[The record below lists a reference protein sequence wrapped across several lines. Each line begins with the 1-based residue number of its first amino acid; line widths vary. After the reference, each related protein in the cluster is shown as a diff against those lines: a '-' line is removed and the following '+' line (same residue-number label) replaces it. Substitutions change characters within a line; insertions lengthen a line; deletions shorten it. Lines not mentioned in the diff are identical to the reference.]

1 MRMLAAVGILTCISL
16 SSAYS
21 SSNAADAPAESPKPP
36 VVDKAPPEKP
46 VEKKAEPKKKL
57 EPDTPPAIER
67 EDKTIEGWRVRF
79 DKRLL
84 TGPAAELGRRAER
97 LLRDKLFEISELAPE
112 QQLER
117 LRRVTIVVDLDHG
130 RLTSM
135 QYHPSA
141 GWLREQ
147 GYKTDLEKCFHI
159 PSAERF
165 VGLRHQRTQP
175 WCVLHELAHAYHD
188 QVLGFDDKEIRAA
201 YDAAKAGGT
210 YDDVLHIHGHKT
222 KHYALTTPME
232 YFAELSEAYFGTNDF
247 YPFVRG
253 ELMQHDPRAHAILE
267 KTWGKLP

>member
-1 MRMLAAVGILTCISL
+1 MRMLAPLGTWILTCISL
-16 SSAYS
+16 ATISA
-21 SSNAADAPAESPKPP
+21 AADAPTESPKPP
-36 VVDKAPPEKP
+36 MAEKAGQEKQ
-46 VEKKAEPKKKL
+46 AESKQKL
-57 EPDTPPAIER
+57 PPDTPPSIER
-67 EDKTIEGWRVRF
+67 EDQSIEGWRVRF

-84 TGPAAELGRRAER
+84 AGPAVEIGRRAER
-97 LLRDKLFEISELAPE
+97 LLRDKLYEISELAPAP
-112 QQLER
+112 QLER
-117 LRRVTIVVDLDHG
+117 LRRVVIVVDLNHG

-141 GWLREQ
+141 AWLREN
-147 GYKTDLEKCFHI
+147 GYAADLEKCFHI
-159 PSAERF
+159 PSVERF
-165 VGLRHQRTQP
+165 VDLRHQRTQP

-201 YDAAKAGGT
+201 YEAAKAGGA

-253 ELMQHDPRAHAILE
+253 ELIQHDPRAHAILE